1 MAELADAAASTPDS
15 HEPCVFRP
23 HPRHKSFRLSTGM
36 RWSRSVVDDLR
47 NVAPQE
53 SSVPH
58 HRDTIAEGQSFASIV
73 CRMSRP
79 VWVLRNNSAP
89 C

>member
-1 MAELADAAASTPDS
+1 
-15 HEPCVFRP
+15 
-23 HPRHKSFRLSTGM
+23 
-36 RWSRSVVDDLR
+36 VDGLR

-73 CRMSRP
+73 CRLSQP
-79 VWVLRNNSAP
+79 VGVLRKNSAA